1 MGQEVMDLDDGEV
14 VGLLERLSNAKS
26 PSGFEDE
33 TVAVVRD
40 FCRGWATVEENTLR
54 DALITPNAPA
64 RADRPRVMLDA
75 HGDEVGAMVKAIHAN
90 GTMSVV
96 TLGRW
101 PEGALVGQDVLVRNT
116 RGEWLHGTMGVK
128 PPHFTSAAE
137 KAAHVPQPLIL
148 DVGATSA
155 DEARDLFRLGIG
167 EPVVPATRFTYDP
180 ARGIALGKAFDCRAG
195 VAALLLALR
204 ELSRRDLAVDVVA
217 SVSGQEEVG
226 ERGVAAAARHFTPR
240 AAFMFEGCPADD
252 TFLSPDDVQTALRRG
267 PMFRY
272 FDRCMITN
280 PRYQRFVLAAAVEAG
295 LPVQTSVREGGGTD
309 GGPVHLLDIPSVVAG
324 VPCRYIHT
332 ATSIVAVEDV
342 KTTARVAVEVI
353 SRMSPE
359 VIAGF

>member
-1 MGQEVMDLDDGEV
+1 MTDTDMHFDRDEVIDLLG
-14 VGLLERLSNAKS
+14 RLSNAKS

-54 DALITPNAPA
+54 DALITPNSAHG
-64 RADRPRVMLDA
+64 DRPRVMLDA
-75 HGDEVGAMVKAIHAN
+75 HGDEVGGMVKNIAAN
-90 GTMSVV
+90 GTMSMV

-101 PEGALVGQDVLVRNT
+101 PEGALAGQGVLVRNT
-116 RGEWLHGTMGVK
+116 RGEWLHGTIGVK

-137 KAAHVPQPLIL
+137 KAAHAPQPLIL

-155 DEARDLFRLGIG
+155 REARELFSLGMG
-167 EPVVPATRFTYDP
+167 EPVVPATRFTCDRE
-180 ARGIALGKAFDCRAG
+180 RGICVGKAFDCRAG
-195 VAALLLALR
+195 VAAMLLALR
-204 ELSRRDLAVDVVA
+204 ELSRRDDLAVDVVA

-226 ERGVAAAARHFTPR
+226 ERGAAAAARHFSPS
-240 AAFMFEGCPADD
+240 AAYMFEGCPADD
-252 TFLSPDDVQTALRRG
+252 TFLAPGEVQTALHQG

-280 PRYQRFVLAAAVEAG
+280 PRYQRFVLGAAAEAG
-295 LPVQTSVREGGGTD
+295 LKTQTSVREGGGTD
-309 GGPVHLLDIPSVVAG
+309 GGPVHLLDIPCVVAG

-332 ATSIVAVEDV
+332 ATSLVAFDDVEEC
-342 KTTARVAVEVI
+342 ARVAVAVMA
-353 SRMSPE
+353 RMTPE